1 MTNLSHPAPQFS
13 PRDAE
18 QLAEQ
23 LFNVVAT
30 ASPLDGERE
39 FYCRMNTDSDA
50 GCILHDF
57 TSSVPT

>member
-30 ASPLDGERE
+30 ASPLDL
-39 FYCRMNTDSDA
+39 SL
-50 GCILHDF
+50 IHI
-57 TSSVPT
+57 